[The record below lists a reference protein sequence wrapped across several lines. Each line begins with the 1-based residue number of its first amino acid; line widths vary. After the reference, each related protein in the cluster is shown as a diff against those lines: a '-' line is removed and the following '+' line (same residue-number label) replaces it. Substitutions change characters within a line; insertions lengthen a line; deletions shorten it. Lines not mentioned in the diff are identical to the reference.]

1 MDSHGPA
8 TGNLQEELFSRSSQ
22 ISCPYAWHVCV
33 LAPCWVRHTHTHS
46 PDQPKFFVFALQNEY
61 IHDNLE
67 LLAMAPYIIC
77 KHGVARHHTTC
88 RAGKEPAKP

>member
-1 MDSHGPA
+1 MDPPQAICRKSFLAGLAKYHARMPGMYVSWHPA
-8 TGNLQEELFSRSSQ
+8 GSD
-22 ISCPYAWHVCV
+22 
-33 LAPCWVRHTHTHS
+33 THTHS